1 VFLAHASRGS
11 QGACCPL
18 VTPLDTSFPCLPTP
32 AAVTLCTLRR
42 RWSMAKVI
50 RFGAGGG
57 FVVEAFGLAMGEAKE
72 LAARLT
78 EAGDP
83 PGCSWCVGLEE
94 EDEDLSSDEAG

>member
-1 VFLAHASRGS
+1 LLPARNAARHLVPLLAYPRSGYLMHSEEEE
-11 QGACCPL
+11 
-18 VTPLDTSFPCLPTP
+18 VEH
-32 AAVTLCTLRR
+32 
-42 RWSMAKVI
+42 SMAKVI

-94 EDEDLSSDEAG
+94 EDEDLSGGEAG

>member
-1 VFLAHASRGS
+1 M
-11 QGACCPL
+11 
-18 VTPLDTSFPCLPTP
+18 
-32 AAVTLCTLRR
+32 R

-72 LAARLT
+72 LAARLA

-94 EDEDLSSDEAG
+94 DDEDLSSDEGG